1 MVLLQQDSVSKFNL
15 LGYIKRVLNGSESQ
29 KSWIKRWVGRYNLE
43 GFIRPMRVG
52 GSIKLGMGIMIHMT
66 QAGPPWFDHP
76 TTLHPNP
83 TVKKVSP
90 KAGAW
95 LPPHE
100 ISMLCINAF
109 SFLWKRPLK
118 VGRKEGKFQTFFP
131 SLWKLI

>member
-66 QAGPPWFDHP
+66 QAGPLDSTTQPLYTP
-76 TTLHPNP
+76 TQ
-83 TVKKVSP
+83 
-90 KAGAW
+90 
-95 LPPHE
+95 
-100 ISMLCINAF
+100 
-109 SFLWKRPLK
+109 PLK
-118 VGRKEGKFQTFFP
+118 RFPQKPVHGFPPRNFHALHKCLFFSLKKASQSGRKEGKFQTFFP
-131 SLWKLI
+131 SL